1 MNEIVKPQPAP
12 RVGRFEGRI
21 GRVFAESEAWF
32 EEPPHP
38 GEDAP
43 NVVVVLLDD
52 TGFAQLGCYGSTIDT
67 PNIDS
72 LAAGGVQF
80 TNFHVTPLC
89 SPTRASLLTGRS
101 QHAVGM
107 RSVSNFRTG
116 FPHQLGHIS
125 NHAAT
130 VAEVLSAEGYATLC
144 TGKWHLAPMEQ
155 CSAAGPFD
163 QWPLGR
169 GFDRFYG
176 FLEGETDQFHPDLV
190 CDNHPIEPPGG
201 PEDGYHVSED
211 IVDQLLRM
219 ISDSKGVRP
228 DRPFFAYLPFGATHA
243 PHQAP
248 AAYLAKYRGAFDEG
262 WDVMRQRWFERQL
275 TAGIIRRGT
284 QLAPRNPGVEPW
296 DSLPDN
302 QQRLA
307 ARLQE
312 AFAAFLDHTDDQIG
326 RFVDGLRAI
335 GQLDNTLLFVLADNG
350 ASQEGGP
357 FGVMHEMK
365 FFNGILE
372 TPDQAIGRIDD
383 IGGPHSHTNYPWGW
397 AQAGNTPFKWY
408 KQNTHEGG
416 VHVPMIVHW
425 PAGISPDQ
433 RGSLRGQFVNVS
445 DIVPTIYE
453 VLGIAAPDVF
463 KGLEQMPITGHSFA
477 SVLGDPGASATNSL
491 QYFEMMGSRA
501 LVVNQDG
508 RLWKAVC
515 RHIKDADFDTEPW
528 ELYDL
533 SDDASECNDLAA
545 SHPDKLQELIGLWWY
560 EAERHGVLPLDDRG
574 IELFGARFRE
584 RSPHPPSR
592 RYVYRPPMSPIPGQA
607 AAAIGGRNFDLTA
620 RVTRGHGD
628 DGVLWATGT
637 ENSGISVFIQNGK
650 LVVDYNAFD
659 DHTVVESDI
668 EVPAGD
674 STLTARFRRG
684 DGQTGWIEVAI
695 DGVDCGRGDTALF
708 MRMISSVGSSIGY
721 DHGSAVSPRYPAPFP
736 FAGTLHEIVIEVAN
750 PRADGA
756 AEAEARA
763 EMSRQ

>member
-1 MNEIVKPQPAP
+1 MSEPAQ

-21 GRVFAESEAWF
+21 GRVLANSEAWF

-67 PNIDS
+67 PNIDA
-72 LAAGGVQF
+72 LAAAGLQF

-107 RSVSNFRTG
+107 RTVSNFRTG

-130 VAEVLSAEGYATLC
+130 VAEVLSAEGYTTLC

-176 FLEGETDQFHPDLV
+176 FMEGETDQFHPDLV

-201 PEDGYHVSED
+201 PDDGYHVSED
-211 IVDQLLRM
+211 LVDQLLRM
-219 ISDSKGVRP
+219 ISDAKGVRP

-248 AAYLAKYRGAFDEG
+248 AAYLAKYRGAFDGG
-262 WDVMRQRWFERQL
+262 WDVMRERWYERQL
-275 TAGIIRRGT
+275 AAGVIPQGT

-296 DSLPDN
+296 DSLPEN

-326 RFVDGLRAI
+326 RLVDGLRNI
-335 GQLDNTLLFVLADNG
+335 GQLENTVLIVMADNG

-397 AQAGNTPFKWY
+397 AQCGNTPFKWY

-425 PAGISPDQ
+425 PAGISNEQ
-433 RGSLRGQFVNVS
+433 RGTLRKQFVNVS
-445 DIVPTIYE
+445 DIAPTIYDL
-453 VLGIAAPDVF
+453 LGISPPEVF
-463 KGLEQMPITGHSFA
+463 NGREQLPVTGHSFV
-477 SVLGDPGASATNSL
+477 SVLADPAAPPTNTL
-491 QYFEMMGSRA
+491 QYFEMTGSRA
-501 LVVNQDG
+501 LVAHQGG
-508 RLWKAVC
+508 RVWKAVC
-515 RHIKDADFDTEPW
+515 RHVAHADYDTEPW

-533 SDDASECNDLAA
+533 GADASECDDMAE
-545 SHPDKLQELIGLWWY
+545 SHPDKLHELIGLWWV
-560 EAERHGVLPLDDRG
+560 EAEQHDVLPLDDRL

-592 RYVYRPPMSPIPGQA
+592 RYVYRPPMSPIPAQA
-607 AAAIGGRNFDLTA
+607 TAAIGGRNFDLIA
-620 RVTRGHGD
+620 RITRERGE
-628 DGVLWATGT
+628 DGVLWAIGT
-637 ENSGISVFIQNGK
+637 ENSGISVFVQDDK

-659 DHTVVESDI
+659 AHTVVESSID
-668 EVPAGD
+668 VPAGD
-674 STLTARFRRG
+674 STLAARFRRS
-684 DGQTGWIEVAI
+684 DGTAGWIEIAI
-695 DGVDCGRGDTALF
+695 DDVECGRAETALF
-708 MRMISSVGSSIGY
+708 MRMISSVGSSVGY
-721 DHGSAVSPRYPAPFP
+721 DHGSAVSSRYPAPFR
-736 FAGTLHEIVIEVAN
+736 FAGRLHELVIEVAQ
-750 PRADGA
+750 PQASGA
-756 AEAEARA
+756 LEAEARA